1 MSVTLFSFFDG
12 VVNTQ
17 EILTHFLENGFVIPE
32 NALTPNEVKYYV
44 DLFDQDRQKW
54 DRPNLWYPFC
64 TYQTRNCH
72 ALVTSPEFDRLL
84 RHANIFPL
92 IEFRGNQPA
101 SPNSVSV
108 I

>member
-1 MSVTLFSFFDG
+1 MLFR
-12 VVNTQ
+12 
-17 EILTHFLENGFVIPE
+17 E

-92 IEFRGNQPA
+92 IEFQGDQPA
-101 SPNSVSV
+101 SPNSVSA

>member
-1 MSVTLFSFFDG
+1 MY
-12 VVNTQ
+12 
-17 EILTHFLENGFVIPE
+17 I
-32 NALTPNEVKYYV
+32 
-44 DLFDQDRQKW
+44 DLFDQDRQKLGS
-54 DRPNLWYPFC
+54 PNLWHPFG

-92 IEFRGNQPA
+92 IEFQGNQPA
-101 SPNSVSV
+101 SPNSVSA

>member
-54 DRPNLWYPFC
+54 GRPNLWYPIG
-64 TYQTRNCH
+64 TY
-72 ALVTSPEFDRLL
+72 
-84 RHANIFPL
+84 
-92 IEFRGNQPA
+92 
-101 SPNSVSV
+101 
-108 I
+108 